1 MLKLGW
7 DHVYKLVKRVSFQG
21 SMISFDLRRGL
32 LSLIAQI
39 VFLSEK
45 YKENKLLPFPSRHL

>member
-32 LSLIAQI
+32 LRLIAQI
-39 VFLSEK
+39 VFFLSEK
-45 YKENKLLPFPSRHL
+45 YKENKLPFPSRHL